1 VSTLAASERR
11 EARRRRLLD
20 AALQLFA
27 EVGYHDTSVDDVVAK
42 ARTSKSAFYEYFE
55 SKEDCFRVLLEQEG
69 GALVTAVNV
78 AAAAGIDHRD
88 RMRRGIHAFVAAC
101 LGRSRVARLLLVESV
116 GLSPSIEEVR
126 HRLHDEFA
134 KLAEQ
139 AVRYAQEH
147 GDRDLAGI
155 DPAVYG
161 RVIVGAVNEAT
172 IWYLEAGSGDDA
184 EGLADRI
191 CRALSV

>member
-1 VSTLAASERR
+1 MSTLAASERR

-69 GALVTAVNV
+69 GALVAAVNT
-78 AAAAGIDHRD
+78 AAAAGVDHRD
-88 RMRRGIHAFVAAC
+88 RMRRGIHAFVTAC
-101 LGRSRVARLLLVESV
+101 IGRSRVARLLLVESV

-147 GDRDLAGI
+147 GDQGLVGI

-172 IWYLEAGSGDDA
+172 IWYLETGASDGA
-184 EGLADRI
+184 ATLADQI
-191 CRALSV
+191 CRTLSV